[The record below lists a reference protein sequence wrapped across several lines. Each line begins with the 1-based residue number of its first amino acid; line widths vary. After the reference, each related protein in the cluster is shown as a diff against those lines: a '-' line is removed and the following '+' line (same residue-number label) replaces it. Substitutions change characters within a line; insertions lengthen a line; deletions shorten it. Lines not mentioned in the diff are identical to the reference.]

1 MSRKDTVEQK
11 TWDLIGPVLEKMGMR
26 PVDAEFV
33 KEGGEYSLRIY
44 IDKDGGVGINDCE
57 AVSRAID
64 PLLDAED
71 FISEPY
77 TLIVSSPG
85 LGRILKRPHDF
96 AFAQGR
102 EVEVRFYKALD
113 GEKELRG
120 ILKRADTG
128 HVTVE
133 VEGKDRTF
141 DRAEISRIRLAVDF

>member
-64 PLLDAED
+64 PMLDEEN

-85 LGRILKRPHDF
+85 LGRVLKRPHDF
-96 AFAQGR
+96 EFGKGK
-102 EVEVRFYKALD
+102 EVEIRFYKAVD

-120 ILKRADTG
+120 ILKDADAG
-128 HVTVE
+128 HITVE
-133 VEGKDRTF
+133 IDGADRTF
-141 DRAEISRIRLAVDF
+141 ERPEISRIRLAVDF